1 MARKTEKKQPDPL
14 TGRRTPDWS
23 DPTLSANVDKART
36 AMEGIWIDHEPQLA
50 IIAQLREYIAET
62 CGKLGRPIS
71 GRRLSQK
78 SQAGKSALA
87 WHLKHQLET
96 EGKAQGLAVNP
107 YQLIIVTIE
116 KGMTLK
122 GFMQALLKQMG
133 DDFLDSHDDGRKTV
147 DDRRTIPVLEK
158 RIAEW
163 VPKLGVELVVADE
176 VQRLKGALG
185 ESNRVTE
192 RFQTMLDRGIAPLL
206 LIGNGE
212 SVDFFSSNPDL
223 CARLGM
229 PLELAPLDPERRE
242 PARLFQKFCREYDLM
257 LRNRGVF
264 GIPSDLGERPIIDGL
279 ALVSGGHV
287 GRAARVIQEAVP
299 LAVRRGALKI
309 EPFDLSC
316 VTQGYAMA
324 NGWIDEDPFSS

>member
-1 MARKTEKKQPDPL
+1 MAKKTENRQPDPL

-23 DPTLSANVDKART
+23 DPTLSSKVDAART
-36 AMEGIWIDHEPQLA
+36 AMEGIWVDHEPQLA

-62 CGKLGRPIS
+62 RGRLGRPIS
-71 GRRLSQK
+71 GRRLSQR

-87 WHLKHQLET
+87 WRLKHQLDVEREAEDLGT
-96 EGKAQGLAVNP
+96 NP

-176 VQRLKGALG
+176 VQRLKGAFG
-185 ESNRVTE
+185 ESNKVTE

-212 SVDFFSSNPDL
+212 SFEFFSSNPDL

-229 PLELAPLDPERRE
+229 PLELAPLDPAKRDS
-242 PARLFQKFCREYDLM
+242 AKLFQKFCRQYDRM
-257 LRNRGVF
+257 LRDRGIF
-264 GIPSDLGERPIIDGL
+264 GILSDLGERPIVDGL

-299 LAVRRGALKI
+299 LAVRRDALKI
-309 EPFDLSC
+309 EPYDLSC
-316 VTQGYAMA
+316 VTRGYAMP
-324 NGWIDEDPFSS
+324 NGWIDEDPFSA